1 MITFPTHFSN
11 SQKVSLASLRSPSC
25 DPASL
30 PVSLFLIK
38 NNHQTSLVKFSNYIF
53 IMYDRDGAL
62 NLHPNLEEKTV
73 RQRKQLMSTGATD
86 IFCESCEISIHMEN
100 DF

>member
-1 MITFPTHFSN
+1 
-11 SQKVSLASLRSPSC
+11 
-25 DPASL
+25 
-30 PVSLFLIK
+30 
-38 NNHQTSLVKFSNYIF
+38 
-53 IMYDRDGAL
+53 MYDRDGAL